1 MDKACMDKAW
11 DWYASGQLKLNP
23 AKLNEAEFRLL
34 LALRRHK
41 DGDEIARVLA
51 GDLDRLVDA
60 RLKHPR
66 VGENVYHA
74 LGALSAEHGEVCQE
88 LEKHRD
94 GWEKRMD
101 EELKDVRVVALRM
114 SLREYEH
121 PEEDA

>member
-1 MDKACMDKAW
+1 MDKEAIDKAW
-11 DWYASGQLKLNP
+11 DWYKSGQLKLN
-23 AKLNEAEFRLL
+23 ATKLDDVESRLL

-41 DGDEIARVLA
+41 DGDAIARVLT

-60 RLKHPR
+60 RLKHPDFAFGQWEAIGYLEAE
-66 VGENVYHA
+66 VGE
-74 LGALSAEHGEVCQE
+74 STREVVKGRE
-88 LEKHRD
+88 

>member
-1 MDKACMDKAW
+1 MDKAW
-11 DWYASGQLKLNP
+11 EWYASGQLKLNP

-41 DGDEIARVLA
+41 DSDEIARVL
-51 GDLDRLVDA
+51 GWDLDRLVDA

-88 LEKHRD
+88 LEKHRE

-114 SLREYEH
+114 SLREYGQ
-121 PEEDA
+121 PEDEA

>member
-1 MDKACMDKAW
+1 MSSRVLELAHVTAE
-11 DWYASGQLKLNP
+11 
-23 AKLNEAEFRLL
+23 EARLVI
-34 LALRRHK
+34 ALHMFNGE
-41 DGDEIARVLA
+41 DGDRIAQVLA
-51 GDLDRLVDA
+51 GDLDRLREA
-60 RLKHPR
+60 RDKHPK

-88 LEKHRD
+88 LEKHRE
-94 GWEKRMD
+94 GWEARMD